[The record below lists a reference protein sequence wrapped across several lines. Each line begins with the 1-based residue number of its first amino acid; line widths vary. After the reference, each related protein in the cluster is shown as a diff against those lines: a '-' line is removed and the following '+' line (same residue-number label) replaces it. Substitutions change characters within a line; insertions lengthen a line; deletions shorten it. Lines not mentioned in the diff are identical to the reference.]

1 MSEVEEK
8 KSQLVY
14 FVSDYAGYSISNNN
28 SKQEPLMLDRE
39 EIGSGKT
46 IIQFNPFKTFDE
58 KKQEMTT
65 KGWTSLHSEKNKEK
79 IAWLEKYP
87 DFGRGFIKTNVLPL
101 NFHDGSIITGVGGN
115 MPGVNF
121 KAIKK
126 NAFDMGHRY
135 AELKAKL
142 YTQGGQLRSNVSDE
156 ELAEYEAILEEIN
169 KL

>member
-1 MSEVEEK
+1 MSEQ
-8 KSQLVY
+8 KSQLIY
-14 FVSDYAGYSISNNN
+14 FVSDYAGYSISNNS
-28 SKQEPLMLDRE
+28 SKQEPLILDGE

-46 IIQFNPFKTFDE
+46 VVQFNPFKTFDE

-87 DFGRGFIKTNVLPL
+87 DYGRGFVKANTLPL
-101 NFHDGSIITGVGGN
+101 NFHDGSIITGAGGN

-126 NAFDMGHRY
+126 NAFDMGNRY

-142 YTQGGQLRSNVSDE
+142 YTPGGQLRSNIDDG